1 MSQLDNDIFLFL
13 INTRPVSAGDSRCK
27 RGVISIVSAGWLD
40 GWRSERATVKLGLYF
55 LRPLADA
62 DFHAERR
69 RCTAAAS
76 VFQRKLRRA

>member
-1 MSQLDNDIFLFL
+1 MNIITTAEYNLYDIR
-13 INTRPVSAGDSRCK
+13 I
-27 RGVISIVSAGWLD
+27 
-40 GWRSERATVKLGLYF
+40 KLGSYF

>member
-1 MSQLDNDIFLFL
+1 MNENHLYSTISNIF
-13 INTRPVSAGDSRCK
+13 
-27 RGVISIVSAGWLD
+27 SI
-40 GWRSERATVKLGLYF
+40 KLGLYF